1 MELLLFLSLHVGRIH
16 ADSVSQLSTGNYR
29 FLFHNALTIGCGSY
43 TRAFVVNLG
52 CLFLN
57 SLNCSF
63 VEEPEEPRMTT
74 EGVVEK
80 SSPNGPTHEFTQQ

>member
-1 MELLLFLSLHVGRIH
+1 MDLLLLLSLHVGRIH
-16 ADSVSQLSTGNYR
+16 ADSTSQLSTGNYR

-52 CLFLN
+52 CLFLS

-63 VEEPEEPRMTT
+63 VEESPMTT
-74 EGVVEK
+74 ESVQEK
-80 SSPNGPTHEFTQQ
+80 SSPNGPTHKFTQQ